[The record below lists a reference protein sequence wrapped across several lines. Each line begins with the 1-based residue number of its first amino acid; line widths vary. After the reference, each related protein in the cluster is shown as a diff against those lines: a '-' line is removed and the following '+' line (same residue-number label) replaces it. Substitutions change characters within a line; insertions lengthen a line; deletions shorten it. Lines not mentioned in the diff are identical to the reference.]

1 MSFKATVKSCS
12 SGDTIILRGA
22 PGPQGQPPKER
33 TVHLADISAPRL
45 GTSQREDEL
54 WAYESREFLRAL
66 VVNKQVTVTS
76 THSLPPSDGSIR
88 DIGTVQVNGVDL
100 ITEVI
105 RNGWAKLK
113 EIKREPT
120 EEDLQRRALETEAKN
135 GGKGIWNP
143 EGPPNRTVYHTMPN
157 DSQSF
162 ITEWKGKPIPAV
174 VEQVRDGSTLRV
186 RLLLSDELH
195 QYITLAMAG
204 IRSPK
209 AAGREG
215 EAAEP
220 FGEEAKFFVE
230 SRLLQRHVTV
240 TLLSL
245 PAPSAAPFSAS
256 GTSTPQ
262 AASVIIGTVMHPAG
276 NIAEHLV
283 AGGYARVID
292 WHAGMLSASGGMERL
307 RAAERAAK
315 EKKLNLYASFST
327 PSNTASGSKAPSGSR
342 AQFEAQVVRVWSGDQ
357 ISVFEK
363 ETGQERRIQLSSVRG
378 PKASDP
384 KQTYWANEAREFL
397 RKKLIGKTVKVHID
411 FIRPKEGEFEE
422 RECATVRFGGSQA
435 NVAEQLIEKGLATA
449 VRHKRDDENRSP
461 DYDKLMAA
469 EQSAAAEGRGMHS
482 GKEQS
487 VPRVGNAS
495 ESHTKASQFLS
506 SFKRAG
512 RVPAVV
518 DFVAAGS
525 RYKLLL
531 PKENQTLTF
540 VLSGIRAPRAAR
552 NPGEKSEPY
561 GNESLDFASRRYMQR
576 DVEVEFEAVDKSGG
590 FIGALYLN
598 KTENAAVALVQEGLG
613 TVHDY
618 SAEGL
623 SWAKQLYDAEAE
635 AKKARKNL
643 WKDYD
648 EEAEAAAEITTTETE
663 VAAKPNYQ
671 DVIISDVR
679 TSPVFGFSVQF
690 LNNDGIKSL
699 EKLMHDFTLHY
710 RGSTSP
716 PDFVPKAG
724 QLVSARFSGDNG
736 WYRAKVRRASP
747 AKKEAELTF
756 IDYGNQ
762 ETVAF
767 AHIRPLDSKFQSLPA
782 QAQDARLSFVKL
794 VDPSSEYH
802 EDSAGRFRELVE
814 GKNMIA
820 NIDSKEGNLLHLRL
834 IDPADPTVKDDPL
847 ACINTQLVG
856 EGLAVV
862 DRKGCKY
869 ISVYPA
875 IAKRLSEEFE
885 KAKSDRAGIYEFGDV
900 SPDDV

>member
-100 ITEVI
+100 IAEVI

-162 ITEWKGKPIPAV
+162 INEWKGKPIPAV

-195 QYITLAMAG
+195 QFITLAMAG

-327 PSNTASGSKAPSGSR
+327 PSNTASGSRAPSGSR

-461 DYDKLMAA
+461 DYD
-469 EQSAAAEGRGMHS
+469 
-482 GKEQS
+482 
-487 VPRVGNAS
+487 
-495 ESHTKASQFLS
+495 
-506 SFKRAG
+506 
-512 RVPAVV
+512 
-518 DFVAAGS
+518 
-525 RYKLLL
+525 KLLL